1 MRAKRRNDEGFNA
14 FFYSLVSKDTQ
25 EMYYSTKRQQFL
37 IDQGYSFKVITELEG
52 MKSMEGLVYK
62 TRDEQIELMQEVLTA
77 KDSDADLGADVKG
90 GEDDLAGTIT
100 SKDFGFPGA
109 KRTTG
114 SLTAMSGG
122 SHMSYREQNKGEPPF
137 FVGRSGLRLSTN
149 FFHTGA
155 NKMMGKEGGTS
166 MSAPVRNK
174 LFVNREKQQKQ
185 LMKGNQ

>member
-37 IDQGYSFKVITELEG
+37 IDQGYSFKVITDLEG
-52 MKSMEGLVYK
+52 SKDMPGLVYS

-122 SHMSYREQNKGEPPF
+122 SHMSYREQNK
-137 FVGRSGLRLSTN
+137 S
-149 FFHTGA
+149 A
-155 NKMMGKEGGTS
+155 NRMIGKEGGTS
-166 MSAPVRNK
+166 INTPVRNK
-174 LFVNREKQQKQ
+174 LFVNRDKNWEKLK
-185 LMKGNQ
+185 K